1 MLTGEKIM
9 LALND
14 CGDEYII
21 RAGRRLGYL
30 DAARSGRGGARR
42 AFTLALAAALVL
54 GLGAAAY
61 AVGAHSGFFKAAF
74 GTGVPGQSA
83 HSADVIAPD
92 GGVLKTET
100 FPEIERVDADDELAE
115 ALLGEYVSAVGQSVQ
130 IGNYTAT
137 VREAVVDA
145 NGLGALTVDITN
157 PDGHGFAPDG
167 SFSTPNPAVF
177 LGFSPQLRDGTPIAA
192 RNYAAAEGYSDT
204 EISFVYYIAPPV
216 ELDAGEDIVLRFTR
230 VERDSGKR
238 NAAEIIVPAAEC
250 VSARRM
256 SADGAS
262 AELSPIGLTLSFS
275 SAAHDAVFEEY
286 VTGDIVI
293 TFADGE
299 TYTVKSNTINNA
311 ALGTYDHNNPA
322 HHKYVLNRI
331 IDPAQV
337 KALTLRTTHYTSHG
351 ETEENYTLK

>member
-1 MLTGEKIM
+1 MLMGETIM

-14 CGDEYII
+14 CSDEYII

-30 DAARSGRGGARR
+30 DKASTGRSRARR

-61 AVGAHSGFFKAAF
+61 AVGAHSGFFKSAF

-100 FPEIERVDADDELAE
+100 FPEIERVDAVDELAE
-115 ALLGEYVSAVGQSVQ
+115 ALLGDYVSAVGQSVQ
-130 IGNYTAT
+130 LGNYTVT
-137 VREAVVDA
+137 VREALIDE
-145 NGLGALTVDITN
+145 NGLGALTVDIEN

-177 LGFSPQLRDGTPIAA
+177 LGFSPELRDGTPIAA
-192 RNYAAAEGYSDT
+192 RDYAAAEGYSDT
-204 EISFVYYIAPPV
+204 QISFVYYLAPPV
-216 ELDAGEDIVLRFTR
+216 EPGAGEDIVLRFTR

-238 NAAEIIVPAAEC
+238 DSAEIIVPTAEC

-262 AELSPIGLTLSFS
+262 AELSPIGLSVSFNS
-275 SAAHDAVFEEY
+275 IVRDAVLEEY

-299 TYTVKSNTINNA
+299 TYTVKGDGVNNA
-311 ALGTYDHNNPA
+311 ALGMYDINNVA

-337 KALTLRTTHYTSHG
+337 KTLTLRTTHYTSQG

>member
-1 MLTGEKIM
+1 MLNGEIIM

-30 DAARSGRGGARR
+30 DTAHAGRGGARR

-74 GTGVPGQSA
+74 GTGVPGQAA
-83 HSADVIAPD
+83 HSTDVIAPD

-100 FPEIERVDADDELAE
+100 FPEVERVDADDELAE

-130 IGNYTAT
+130 IGNYTVT
-137 VREAVVDA
+137 VREAVVDE
-145 NGLGALTVDITN
+145 NGLGAVTVDIAN

-167 SFSTPNPAVF
+167 SFSTPNPEVY
-177 LGFSPQLRDGTPIAA
+177 LGFSPELPDGTPIAA
-192 RNYAAAEGYSDT
+192 RDYAAAEGYSAT
-204 EISFVYYIAPPV
+204 EISFVYYLAPPV
-216 ELDAGEDIVLRFTR
+216 ELGAGEDIVLRFAR

-238 NAAEIIVPAAEC
+238 DMAEIIVPAAEC
-250 VSARRM
+250 VSARRL

-262 AELSPIGLTLSFS
+262 AELSPIGLSLSFDS
-275 SAAHDAVFEEY
+275 VAHDAVYEEY

-293 TFADGE
+293 AFADGE
-299 TYTVKSNTINNA
+299 TCTVKGDAVNNA
-311 ALGTYDHNNPA
+311 ALGTYDIANPA

-331 IDPAQV
+331 IDPTQV
-337 KALTLRTTHYTSHG
+337 KTLTLRTTHYTSHD
-351 ETEENYTLK
+351 ETVENYTLK